1 MKHLLPLL
9 LLMSACA
16 QPQPATSPSD
26 WITLFDGTS
35 TDAWK
40 LYNSPDFPSEG
51 WSIEDDAL
59 VFRKPVDA
67 TGWTSNKDI
76 ITKETFGD
84 FELELEWSIAK
95 GGNSGIFYFV
105 LEQPGVEIYW
115 SGAEMQV
122 LDNEN
127 HPDATQ
133 GVDGNRKAG
142 SLYDLIPAVPQNTKP
157 FDEWNAVRIVSKGD
171 VVQHWMNGEK
181 VLEYTRFTPEWFAM
195 LRKSKFRDQPSFAVM
210 REGHIGLQDH
220 GDVVKYRNIRVRR
233 M

>member
-1 MKHLLPLL
+1 MKFLIPLVF
-9 LLMSACA
+9 LMLSCTT
-16 QPQPATSPSD
+16 PPTSTSSE
-26 WITLFDGTS
+26 WIVLFDGTS
-35 TDAWK
+35 TDAWRQ
-40 LYNSPDFPSEG
+40 YNSPDFPAQG
-51 WSIEDDAL
+51 WSIEQDAL
-59 VFRKPVDA
+59 VFRKPEDA

-84 FELELEWSIAK
+84 FELELEWGIAK

-115 SGAEMQV
+115 SGVEMQV

-127 HPDATQ
+127 HPDANQ

-142 SLYDLIPAVPQNTKP
+142 SLYDLIPAMPQNAKA
-157 FDEWNAVRIVSKGD
+157 FDEWNSVRIVSQGD
-171 VVQHWMNGEK
+171 VVQHWQNGEK

-195 LRKSKFRDQPSFAVM
+195 LRASKFVGQPSFAVV

-220 GDVVKYRNIRVRR
+220 GDVVTYRNIRVRR
-233 M
+233 L